1 MNQNSSSSS
10 HSTAASQ
17 PAASWAELRSGVNLI
32 RSLALSGGVALHAV
46 NLYIATTIL
55 PSVVRDIGGID
66 YYAWNTSVYVVA
78 SIVAAAL
85 SARALAHLGPKA
97 AYGVAGG
104 VFALGAVVCATAGSM
119 PWMLVGRLIQG
130 LGGGLLVALPYAMTR
145 IVFPERLWA
154 RAMAMISGMWGIAT
168 LFGPAV
174 GGIFAELGIWRVA
187 FWARIPLIFIFAGL
201 AAIVLPPRNKADL
214 QTSRLPARQ
223 LVLMT
228 LAVLAASV
236 ASVSEEILF
245 SLVTLLIMLALT
257 LLLIRTDQRAPQRLL
272 PRGSFQVS
280 SPLGALYAMSALLAA
295 TVGCT
300 EIFVPLFLQGL
311 HDFSPLKAGYFASLM
326 SVGWTLGSLFT
337 SSLQGNTLRATLRSS
352 PLLSL
357 ASLLALTILIPWPGP
372 SSWSISS
379 LTCIALV
386 LGGMSVGLAF
396 PHLAAGVLVVAP
408 PDEQDLAASSIM
420 TVQLS
425 AIAFGSALAG
435 LTVNLAGLSGSEG
448 AMDMANAA
456 RWLFIAFLA
465 APALCFL
472 LMWKRAELMTQSNPS

>member
-1 MNQNSSSSS
+1 MSQDSSITS
-10 HSTAASQ
+10 SQ
-17 PAASWAELRSGVNLI
+17 PAASWAELLSGVNLI

-85 SARALAHLGPKA
+85 SARVLAHFGPKA
-97 AYGVAGG
+97 SYGVAGT
-104 VFALGAVVCATAGSM
+104 VFAVGAVVCATAMSM
-119 PWMLVGRLIQG
+119 PMMLVGRLIQG

-145 IVFPERLWA
+145 IVFPERLWS

-168 LFGPAV
+168 LCGPAL

-187 FWARIPLIFIFAGL
+187 FWSLIPLIIFFAGL
-201 AAIVLPPRNKADL
+201 AAFVLPPRSATDL
-214 QTSRLPARQ
+214 KPSPLPALQ
-223 LVLMT
+223 LLLMT

-236 ASVSEEILF
+236 ASVSEHLLF
-245 SLVTLLIMLALT
+245 SAVTLLVTLVFTA
-257 LLLIRTDQRAPQRLL
+257 LLIITDQRAPQRLL

-300 EIFVPLFLQGL
+300 EIFVPLFLQEL
-311 HDFSPLKAGYFASLM
+311 HDFTPLKAGYFASLM
-326 SVGWTLGSLFT
+326 SVGWTLGSLIT
-337 SSLQGNTLRATLRSS
+337 SSLQGRTLLVTLRSS

-357 ASLLALTILIPWPGP
+357 VSLLALTVLIPWSG
-372 SSWSISS
+372 SGGWGISG
-379 LTCIALV
+379 LTCFALI

-396 PHLAAGVLVVAP
+396 PHLASGVLVVAP
-408 PDEQDLAASSIM
+408 SDEQDLAASSIM

-435 LTVNLAGLSGSEG
+435 LTVNLAGLSGGEG

-456 RWLFIAFLA
+456 RWLFIVFLA

-472 LMWKRAELMTQSNPS
+472 LMWKRAPLMTGHHSR